1 MSDIA
6 SLFGGMPDLNVNSND
21 GTQNGGQQPPAQ
33 TGPVKTKTPDG
44 NTSSLMANA
53 GEPTTGGMPTI
64 PTDESTIP
72 MGNSPF
78 APQGNNQ
85 NDAWS
90 TSPDWR
96 PQAPTGGLFGS
107 FSDLAGGA
115 QTPYEQWIG
124 QQYKN
129 TADNPMNQMD
139 SDNLGMYNWFASGN
153 PNGVEQQG
161 LNFYNNVQQN
171 PFGAQGQD
179 INQQFKNYTNTPGQA
194 ESGAT
199 QAYQNMIG
207 SGYSPQEQAAI
218 EGQGMRALQ
227 NQRTSS
233 RDDMNRQ
240 LARTGQGAGYYG
252 GISNLNYNYGQQL
265 ADQARQNQITMA
277 NEKQRRTETGAAG
290 LGNMSGVN
298 NARQQFGL
306 SGQANQENTGFGR
319 QLGATQGQQALGQ
332 SLRGYSLAG
341 TQGKQDLSN
350 TLFGRQQTG
359 LQGAQGYANYG
370 RGLQQTGLQGLSSLY
385 GQNDP
390 TSTWNLAAQ
399 VASKPQETY
408 NEFGTTN
415 GGI

>member
-1 MSDIA
+1 MNLTAGQTD
-6 SLFGGMPDLNVNSND
+6 GGKPM
-21 GTQNGGQQPPAQ
+21 
-33 TGPVKTKTPDG
+33 TGPPDVSIQG
-44 NTSSLMANA
+44 ANNTAFA
-53 GEPTTGGMPTI
+53 G
-64 PTDESTIP
+64 
-72 MGNSPF
+72 
-78 APQGNNQ
+78 QGNNQ

-124 QQYKN
+124 QKYKN
-129 TADNPMNQMD
+129 TADNPMDQLN

-153 PNGVEQQG
+153 PNGIEQQG
-161 LNFYNNVQQN
+161 LNFYGNVQQN

-199 QAYQNMIG
+199 QAYKNMIG
-207 SGYSPQEQAAI
+207 SGYSPEEQAAI
-218 EGQGMRALQ
+218 EGQGMRSLQ
-227 NQRTSS
+227 NQRTAS
-233 RDDMNRQ
+233 RDEMNRQ

-290 LGNMSGVN
+290 LGNMSGVS

-306 SGQANQENTGFGR
+306 GGQANQENTGFQR

-350 TLFGRQQTG
+350 TLFGRQQAG

-385 GQNDP
+385 GQSDP